1 MVSLKFMV
9 YFDMIQTVA
18 FAAVLLF
25 IGMFLCKRI
34 SFLNRYNIPAPVVGG
49 LLFAFANWGFQ
60 SLDVGLRFDTT
71 LQSPLM
77 IAFFTTIGLGANIR
91 MLKEGGFQL
100 ITFLI
105 AASALLVL
113 QNLVAWGLSIATG
126 LDPLLG
132 LLAGSIT
139 MSGGHGTGATFA
151 KYFTDQFFLA
161 GAMEL
166 AMAAATF
173 GLVAGSLIGGPV
185 ARRLIIKKSLR
196 AAMENPKE
204 EAVFAELDE
213 KLEREG
219 FEPVGE
225 GDVLR
230 TIFQITLAMSI
241 GAVAYAELSR
251 RGIMVPT
258 YLFSLF
264 VGIVVRNVGEF
275 TGWYRVNVRL
285 IEQMGAV
292 SLSIFLA
299 MALMSLKLWQL
310 VELAVPMLVILA
322 GQVVL
327 MVLFAYFITFNFN
340 GRDYEAAVL
349 AGGHCGF
356 GLGATPNAIANMQ
369 AISIKHGPAPRAF
382 FLVSI
387 VGAFFIDVMNAFVI
401 QAFVSIMPH

>member
-1 MVSLKFMV
+1 MI

-18 FAAVLLF
+18 FAVILLF

-34 SFLNRYNIPAPVVGG
+34 SFLNKYNIPAPVVGG
-49 LLFAFANWGFQ
+49 LLFAFANWGLQ
-60 SLDVGLRFDTT
+60 SLDVGLRFDST

-77 IAFFTTIGLGANIR
+77 IAFFTTIGLGASIK
-91 MLKEGGFQL
+91 MLKEGGLQL

-105 AASALLVL
+105 AASVLLVL
-113 QNLVAWGLSIATG
+113 QNLVAWGLSIVTG
-126 LDPLLG
+126 LNPLLG

-166 AMAAATF
+166 AMSAATF

-185 ARRLIIKKSLR
+185 ARRLIIGKNLS
-196 AAMENPKE
+196 AAAEKAEE
-204 EAVFAELDE
+204 EAAFAALDD
-213 KLEREG
+213 KLEEVG
-219 FEPVGE
+219 HEPVGE

-241 GAVAYAELSR
+241 GAVFYAELGR

-258 YLFSLF
+258 YLFALF
-264 VGIVVRNVGEF
+264 VGIVIRNIGEF

-285 IEQMGAV
+285 IENMGAV
-292 SLSIFLA
+292 SLSIFLS

-310 VELAVPMLVILA
+310 VDLAVPMFAILA
-322 GQVVL
+322 GEVTL
-327 MVLFAYFITFNFN
+327 MILFAYFITFNFN

-369 AISIKHGPAPRAF
+369 AISGKHGPAPRAF

-387 VGAFFIDVMNAFVI
+387 VGAFFIDVVNAFII
-401 QAFVSIMPH
+401 QAFVTIIPH